1 MDSVGCQ
8 LLPLKLG
15 AAAMVVLALGFAGDG
30 DFEDAKASERDY
42 IQRVCTGVHADFKQL
57 EVKCGD

>member
-1 MDSVGCQ
+1 MGCQ